1 MEPLVNYTN
10 DFQQEAWNLPQ
21 VKLNSTIDFNVTEQW
36 FAGAAVFFV
45 GERKDTQINSIFVTN
60 AAPITLDS
68 YFDVN
73 AHVGYKYN
81 EQLTAF
87 IRANN
92 ITNQA
97 YQTWLNY
104 PVQGFQIV
112 VGANYKF
119 DF

>member
-1 MEPLVNYTN
+1 MQLKKVLENL
-10 DFQQEAWNLPQ
+10 QQ
-21 VKLNSTIDFNVTEQW
+21 
-36 FAGAAVFFV
+36 
-45 GERKDTQINSIFVTN
+45 
-60 AAPITLDS
+60 ITLDG

-81 EQLTAF
+81 KQLTGF
-87 IRANN
+87 LRANN

-97 YQTWLNY
+97 YQKWLNY